1 MKNLRNG
8 LLFLG
13 FFIFIIAASAIEL
26 HYIRLETVSVL
37 TIVILLVLLNLNIIA
52 LLTLIFF
59 VSKNLIK
66 LYIERKQKILGYK
79 FKTKIVVIFV
89 VLTSIPA
96 ALLFFVAS
104 GLVTNYIDKFL
115 TPQFRQPLTSS
126 LNVAK
131 SVYEMERQRAMEFA
145 RAVVSGEKSASGY
158 RTIHMNRSPENPTET
173 IKAAFDGK
181 EGTEVI
187 SGENGDTIRAAIPE
201 YSQGK
206 MTGIVV
212 IETTLPKDIAVNVEK
227 VKSAYEDYLNME
239 SWKVPLKMNYI
250 LILAFFTLIVVFM
263 ALWVAL
269 RIARGITDPIQSLAQ
284 ATEEVASGNLDV
296 RLNLRRDDEIGL
308 LINSFNHMVS
318 GLKEGKETLQK
329 AYVKSD
335 RERLW
340 MENILANI
348 NSGVVFLDVHGRILT
363 INVAACSILNVTVEN
378 VINKNYRELTA
389 IIASEELNALISGII
404 IKDLKG
410 IEKDV
415 RVTVGD
421 KRLMLRVFVT
431 TLRDKASTPMG
442 LLVVFD
448 DLTDLI
454 KAQKAIAWEEVARRI
469 AHEIKNPLT
478 PIKLSTERMMKKWEQ
493 KDKDFDQIFE
503 RSTRTIVNEVDSL
516 KRLVDEFSRFGKMPE
531 IKKMPTNLAS
541 IINEALE
548 LYKDY
553 KGFNIKVVLP
563 LPGDMPPVEMDGEQ
577 FKRVMINIFDNA
589 FQAMGNSGNIE
600 LKVHMDKPANRVFM
614 DIADDGPG
622 MKEDDKDKIFLPY
635 FSTKKDGTGLG
646 LAIANKIVMEH
657 RGYIR
662 VRDNS
667 PKGTI
672 FTIELPIRDI

>member
-1 MKNLRNG
+1 MKNLRHG
-8 LLFLG
+8 IIFLG
-13 FFIFIIAASAIEL
+13 VFVFIIIASAIEL
-26 HYIRLETVSVL
+26 HYMRVESVSAL
-37 TIVILLVLLNLNIIA
+37 TIVIVLVLLNLNVIA

-96 ALLFFVAS
+96 GVLFFVAS
-104 GLVTNYIDKFL
+104 GLVTNYIDKL
-115 TPQFRQPLTSS
+115 LNPQFSQPLTSS

-131 SVYEMERQRAMEFA
+131 AVYEMERQKTIEFA
-145 RAVVSGEKSASGY
+145 RAVAAGERAVSGY
-158 RTIHMNRSPENPTET
+158 RVMRMNRSPENPAET

-181 EGTEVI
+181 EGAEVI
-187 SGENGDTIRAAIPE
+187 SGEDGDTIRAAIPE
-201 YSQGK
+201 YSGGK
-206 MTGIVV
+206 LTGIVV
-212 IETTLPKDIAVNVEK
+212 VETSLPKDIAVNVEK
-227 VKSAYEDYLNME
+227 VKNAYEDYLKLE
-239 SWKVPLKMNYI
+239 SWKAPLKMNYL

-263 ALWVAL
+263 SLWVAL
-269 RIARGITDPIQSLAQ
+269 RIAKGITDPIQSLAQ

-296 RLNLRRDDEIGL
+296 HLNLKREDEIGL
-308 LINSFNHMVS
+308 LINSFNHMVA
-318 GLKEGKETLQK
+318 GLKDGKETLQK
-329 AYVKSD
+329 AYLKSD

-340 MENILANI
+340 MENILAHI

-363 INVAACSILNVTVEN
+363 MNSAACSILNVKTED

-389 IIASEELNALISGII
+389 RIASEELNGLISGII

-415 RVTVGD
+415 RVVAGD
-421 KRLMLRVFVT
+421 KRLILRVFVT
-431 TLRDKASTPMG
+431 TLRDKASTPIG

-448 DLTDLI
+448 DLTDVI
-454 KAQKAIAWEEVARRI
+454 KAQKAFAWEEVARRI

-478 PIKLSTERMMKKWEQ
+478 PIKLSTERMMKKWER
-493 KDKDFDQIFE
+493 KDKDFDQIFQ

-541 IINEALE
+541 IINELLA

-553 KGFNIKVVLP
+553 KGFNIKVLLP
-563 LPGDMPPVEMDGEQ
+563 VDMPLIEIDGEQ
-577 FKRVMINIFDNA
+577 FKRALINIFDNA

-600 LKVHMDKPANRVFM
+600 LKAQIDKASNRVSI
-614 DIADDGPG
+614 DVADDGPG
-622 MKEDDKDKIFLPY
+622 MKGEDKDKIFLPY

-646 LAIANKIVMEH
+646 LAIANKIVTEH

-662 VRDNS
+662 VRDNN

-672 FTIELPIRDI
+672 FTIDLPIREI

>member
-13 FFIFIIAASAIEL
+13 FFIFIIAASAVEL
-26 HYIRLETVSVL
+26 YYIRLETVSVL

-96 ALLFFVAS
+96 VLLFFVAS

-158 RTIHMNRSPENPTET
+158 RTVRMNRSPENPTET

-201 YSQGK
+201 YSGGK

-363 INVAACSILNVTVEN
+363 INVAACSTLNVTVEN
-378 VINKNYRELTA
+378 VINKNYRELMA

-431 TLRDKASTPMG
+431 TLRDKASTPIG

-493 KDKDFDQIFE
+493 KDKDFGQIFE
-503 RSTRTIVNEVDSL
+503 RSTKTIVNEVDSL

-531 IKKMPTNLAS
+531 IKKMPANLAG
-541 IINEALE
+541 IIKEVLE

-563 LPGDMPPVEMDGEQ
+563 LPDDMPPVEMDGEQ

-600 LKVHMDKPANRVFM
+600 LKVYMDKPANRIFM

>member
-8 LLFLG
+8 LLFLVV
-13 FFIFIIAASAIEL
+13 FIFIIAASAVEL

-59 VSKNLIK
+59 VSKSLIK

-158 RTIHMNRSPENPTET
+158 RVVRMNRSPENPTET

-206 MTGIVV
+206 MTGIIV

-239 SWKVPLKMNYI
+239 SWKVPLKMNYL

-284 ATEEVASGNLDV
+284 ATEEVALGNLDV
-296 RLNLRRDDEIGL
+296 RLNLKREDEIGL
-308 LINSFNHMVS
+308 LINSFNHMVA
-318 GLKEGKETLQK
+318 GLKDGKETLQK

-348 NSGVVFLDVHGRILT
+348 NSGVVFLDVHGKILT
-363 INVAACSILNVTVEN
+363 INVAACSILNVTAEN
-378 VINKNYRELTA
+378 VLNKNYRELTA

-421 KRLMLRVFVT
+421 KRLILRVFVT
-431 TLRDKASTPMG
+431 TLRDKASIPIG

-448 DLTDLI
+448 DLTDVI

-553 KGFNIKVVLP
+553 KGFNIKILLP
-563 LPGDMPPVEMDGEQ
+563 DDVPPVEMDGEQ

-600 LKVHMDKPANRVFM
+600 LKVYMDKAANRIFM

-622 MKEDDKDKIFLPY
+622 MKENDKDKIFLPY

>member
-13 FFIFIIAASAIEL
+13 FFIFIIAASAVEL
-26 HYIRLETVSVL
+26 YYIRLETVSVL

-96 ALLFFVAS
+96 VLLFFVAS

-158 RTIHMNRSPENPTET
+158 RTVRMNRSPENPTET

-201 YSQGK
+201 YSGGK

-363 INVAACSILNVTVEN
+363 INVAACSTLNVTVEN

-431 TLRDKASTPMG
+431 TLRDKASTPIG

-493 KDKDFDQIFE
+493 EDKDFGQIFE
-503 RSTRTIVNEVDSL
+503 RSTKTIVNEVDSL

-531 IKKMPTNLAS
+531 IKKMPANLAG
-541 IINEALE
+541 IIKEVLE

-563 LPGDMPPVEMDGEQ
+563 LPDDMPPVEMDGEQ

-600 LKVHMDKPANRVFM
+600 LKVYMDKPANRIFM

>member
-1 MKNLRNG
+1 M
-8 LLFLG
+8 
-13 FFIFIIAASAIEL
+13 
-26 HYIRLETVSVL
+26 
-37 TIVILLVLLNLNIIA
+37 
-52 LLTLIFF
+52 
-59 VSKNLIK
+59 
-66 LYIERKQKILGYK
+66 
-79 FKTKIVVIFV
+79 IFV

-115 TPQFRQPLTSS
+115 TPQFRQPLSSS

-131 SVYEMERQRAMEFA
+131 AVYEMERQRAMEFA

-158 RTIHMNRSPENPTET
+158 RTVRMNRSPENPTET

-296 RLNLRRDDEIGL
+296 RLNLRREDEIGL
-308 LINSFNHMVS
+308 LINSFNHMVA

-348 NSGVVFLDVHGRILT
+348 NSGVVFLGCAWQDTDNQRR
-363 INVAACSILNVTVEN
+363 CMF
-378 VINKNYRELTA
+378 Y
-389 IIASEELNALISGII
+389 
-404 IKDLKG
+404 
-410 IEKDV
+410 IEC
-415 RVTVGD
+415 
-421 KRLMLRVFVT
+421 
-431 TLRDKASTPMG
+431 
-442 LLVVFD
+442 
-448 DLTDLI
+448 
-454 KAQKAIAWEEVARRI
+454 
-469 AHEIKNPLT
+469 
-478 PIKLSTERMMKKWEQ
+478 ER
-493 KDKDFDQIFE
+493 
-503 RSTRTIVNEVDSL
+503 
-516 KRLVDEFSRFGKMPE
+516 
-531 IKKMPTNLAS
+531 
-541 IINEALE
+541 
-548 LYKDY
+548 
-553 KGFNIKVVLP
+553 
-563 LPGDMPPVEMDGEQ
+563 
-577 FKRVMINIFDNA
+577 
-589 FQAMGNSGNIE
+589 
-600 LKVHMDKPANRVFM
+600 
-614 DIADDGPG
+614 
-622 MKEDDKDKIFLPY
+622 
-635 FSTKKDGTGLG
+635 
-646 LAIANKIVMEH
+646 
-657 RGYIR
+657 
-662 VRDNS
+662 
-667 PKGTI
+667 
-672 FTIELPIRDI
+672 

>member
-13 FFIFIIAASAIEL
+13 FFIFIIAASAVEL

-115 TPQFRQPLTSS
+115 TPQFMQPLTSS

-158 RTIHMNRSPENPTET
+158 RVARMNRSPENPTET

-206 MTGIVV
+206 MTGIIV

-239 SWKVPLKMNYI
+239 SWKVPLKMNYL

-296 RLNLRRDDEIGL
+296 RLNLKREDEIGL
-308 LINSFNHMVS
+308 LINSFNHMVA
-318 GLKEGKETLQK
+318 GLKDGKETLQK

-348 NSGVVFLDVHGRILT
+348 NSGVVFLDVHGKILT
-363 INVAACSILNVTVEN
+363 INVAACSILNVTAEN
-378 VINKNYRELTA
+378 VLNKNYRELTA

-421 KRLMLRVFVT
+421 KRLILRVFVT
-431 TLRDKASTPMG
+431 TLRDKASIPIG

-448 DLTDLI
+448 DLTDVI

-553 KGFNIKVVLP
+553 KGFNIKVLLP
-563 LPGDMPPVEMDGEQ
+563 DDIQPVEMDGEQ

-600 LKVHMDKPANRVFM
+600 LKVYMDKPANRVFM

-622 MKEDDKDKIFLPY
+622 MKENDKDKIFLPY

>member
-8 LLFLG
+8 LLFLVV
-13 FFIFIIAASAIEL
+13 FIFIIAASAVEL

-59 VSKNLIK
+59 VSKSLIK

-158 RTIHMNRSPENPTET
+158 RVVRMNRSPENPTET

-206 MTGIVV
+206 MTGIIV

-239 SWKVPLKMNYI
+239 SWKVPLKMNYL

-296 RLNLRRDDEIGL
+296 RLNLKREDEIGL
-308 LINSFNHMVS
+308 LINSFNHMVA
-318 GLKEGKETLQK
+318 GLKDGKETLQK

-348 NSGVVFLDVHGRILT
+348 NSGVVFLDVHGKILT
-363 INVAACSILNVTVEN
+363 INVAACSILNVTTEN
-378 VINKNYRELTA
+378 VLNKNYRELTA

-421 KRLMLRVFVT
+421 KRLILRVFVT
-431 TLRDKASTPMG
+431 TLRDKASIPIG

-448 DLTDLI
+448 DLTDVI

-531 IKKMPTNLAS
+531 IKKMPTNIAS

-553 KGFNIKVVLP
+553 KGFNIKILLP
-563 LPGDMPPVEMDGEQ
+563 DDVPPVEMDGEQ

-600 LKVHMDKPANRVFM
+600 LKVYMDKAANRIFM

-622 MKEDDKDKIFLPY
+622 MKENDKDKIFLPY

>member
-13 FFIFIIAASAIEL
+13 FFVFIIAASAVEL
-26 HYIRLETVSVL
+26 YYIRLETVSVL

-52 LLTLIFF
+52 LLTLVFF

-96 ALLFFVAS
+96 ALLFFVSS
-104 GLVTNYIDKFL
+104 GLVTNYIDKLL

-131 SVYEMERQRAMEFA
+131 AVYEMERQRAIDFA

-158 RTIHMNRSPENPTET
+158 RTVRMNRSPENPTET

-187 SGENGDTIRAAIPE
+187 SGENGDTIRAAVPE

-206 MTGIVV
+206 MTGIIV

-296 RLNLRRDDEIGL
+296 RLNLRREDEIGL
-308 LINSFNHMVS
+308 LINSFNHMVA

-348 NSGVVFLDVHGRILT
+348 NSGVVFLDVHGKILT
-363 INVAACSILNVTVEN
+363 INVAACSILNVNAED

-389 IIASEELNALISGII
+389 MIASEELNTLISGII

-421 KRLMLRVFVT
+421 KRLILRVFVT
-431 TLRDKASTPMG
+431 TLRDKASTPIG

-448 DLTDLI
+448 DLTDVI

-503 RSTRTIVNEVDSL
+503 RSTRTIVNEVGSL

-531 IKKMPTNLAS
+531 IKKMPMNIGSL
-541 IINEALE
+541 INEALE

-553 KGFNIKVVLP
+553 KGFNIKVLLP
-563 LPGDMPPVEMDGEQ
+563 DDMPPVEIDGEQ

-600 LKVHMDKPANRVFM
+600 LKVHVDKSANRVFI

-662 VRDNS
+662 VRDNN

>member
-1 MKNLRNG
+1 MKNLRHG
-8 LLFLG
+8 IIFLG
-13 FFIFIIAASAIEL
+13 VFVFIIIASAIEL
-26 HYIRLETVSVL
+26 HYMRVESVSAL
-37 TIVILLVLLNLNIIA
+37 TIVIVLVLLNLNVIA

-96 ALLFFVAS
+96 GVLFFVAS
-104 GLVTNYIDKFL
+104 GLVTNYIDKL
-115 TPQFRQPLTSS
+115 LNPQFSQPLTSS

-131 SVYEMERQRAMEFA
+131 AVYEMERQKTIEFA
-145 RAVVSGEKSASGY
+145 RAVAAGERAVFGY
-158 RTIHMNRSPENPTET
+158 RVMRMNRSPENPTET

-181 EGTEVI
+181 EGAEVI
-187 SGENGDTIRAAIPE
+187 SGEDGDTIRAAIPE
-201 YSQGK
+201 YSGGK
-206 MTGIVV
+206 LTGIVV
-212 IETTLPKDIAVNVEK
+212 VETSLPKDIAVNVEK
-227 VKSAYEDYLNME
+227 VKNAYEDYLKLE
-239 SWKVPLKMNYI
+239 SWKAPLKMNYL

-263 ALWVAL
+263 SLWVAL
-269 RIARGITDPIQSLAQ
+269 RIAKGITDPIQSLAQ

-296 RLNLRRDDEIGL
+296 HLNLKREDEIGL
-308 LINSFNHMVS
+308 LINSFNHMVA
-318 GLKEGKETLQK
+318 GLKDGKETLQK
-329 AYVKSD
+329 AYLKSD

-340 MENILANI
+340 MENILAHI

-363 INVAACSILNVTVEN
+363 MNSAACSILNVKTED

-389 IIASEELNALISGII
+389 RIASEELNGLISGII

-415 RVTVGD
+415 RVVAGD
-421 KRLMLRVFVT
+421 KRLILRVFVT
-431 TLRDKASTPMG
+431 TLRDKASTPIG

-448 DLTDLI
+448 DLTDVI
-454 KAQKAIAWEEVARRI
+454 KAQKAFAWEEVARRI

-478 PIKLSTERMMKKWEQ
+478 PIKLSTERMMKKWER
-493 KDKDFDQIFE
+493 KDKDFDRIFQ

-541 IINEALE
+541 IINELLA

-553 KGFNIKVVLP
+553 KGFNIKVLLP
-563 LPGDMPPVEMDGEQ
+563 VDMPLIEIDGEQ
-577 FKRVMINIFDNA
+577 FKRALINIFDNA

-600 LKVHMDKPANRVFM
+600 LKAQIDKASNRVSI
-614 DIADDGPG
+614 DVADDGPG
-622 MKEDDKDKIFLPY
+622 MKGEDKDKIFLPY

-646 LAIANKIVMEH
+646 LAIANKIVTEH

-662 VRDNS
+662 VRDNN

-672 FTIELPIRDI
+672 FTIDLPIREI

>member
-8 LLFLG
+8 LLFLS
-13 FFIFIIAASAIEL
+13 FFIFIIAASAVEL

-59 VSKNLIK
+59 VGKNLVK

-104 GLVTNYIDKFL
+104 GLVTNYIDKLL
-115 TPQFRQPLTSS
+115 TPQFRQPLAGS

-131 SVYEMERQRAMEFA
+131 AVYEMERQRAMEFA
-145 RAVVSGEKSASGY
+145 KTVVSGEKYASGY
-158 RTIHMNRSPENPTET
+158 RVVRMNKSPENPTET
-173 IKAAFDGK
+173 IKSAFDGK

-187 SGENGDTIRAAIPE
+187 SGESGDIIRAVIPE
-201 YSQGK
+201 YYREK
-206 MTGIVV
+206 MTGIVI
-212 IETTLPKDIAVNVEK
+212 IETTLPKDITVNVEK
-227 VKSAYEDYLNME
+227 VKSAYEDYLNRE
-239 SWKVPLKMNYI
+239 SWKAPLKMNY
-250 LILAFFTLIVVFM
+250 LMILAFFTLIIVFM

-269 RIARGITDPIQSLAQ
+269 RIARGITEPIQSLAQ

-296 RLNLRRDDEIGL
+296 RLNLRREDEIGL
-308 LINSFNHMVS
+308 LINSFNHMVA
-318 GLKEGKETLQK
+318 GLRDGKETLQK

-348 NSGVVFLDVHGRILT
+348 NSGVVFLDVHGKILT
-363 INVAACSILNVTVEN
+363 MNIAACSILNVKAED
-378 VINKNYRELTA
+378 VIHKNYRELTA

-421 KRLMLRVFVT
+421 KRLILRVFVT
-431 TLRDKASTPMG
+431 TLRDKASTPIG

-448 DLTDLI
+448 DLTELI

-478 PIKLSTERMMKKWEQ
+478 PIKLSTERMLKKWEQ
-493 KDKDFDQIFE
+493 KDKDFGQIFE
-503 RSTRTIVNEVDSL
+503 RSTKTIVNEVDSL

-531 IKKMPTNLAS
+531 IKKIPTELAAV
-541 IINEALE
+541 IKEVLE

-553 KGFNIKVVLP
+553 KGFNVKVLLP
-563 LPGDMPPVEMDGEQ
+563 DDMPPVEIDGEQ
-577 FKRVMINIFDNA
+577 FKRVLINIFDNA

-600 LKVHMDKPANRVFM
+600 LKVHMDKAANRFFT

-622 MKEDDKDKIFLPY
+622 MKEEDKDKIFLPY

-662 VRDNS
+662 VRDNN

-672 FTIELPIRDI
+672 FTIELPIKDI

>member
-1 MKNLRNG
+1 MTKFRNG
-8 LLFLG
+8 LIFLAV
-13 FFIFIIAASAIEL
+13 FIFIVAASAIEL
-26 HYIRLETVSVL
+26 HYIRLETVSLL
-37 TIVILLVLLNLNIIA
+37 TIVVLLVLLNLNIIA

-59 VSKNLIK
+59 VSKNLVK

-79 FKTKIVVIFV
+79 FKTKIVVMVV

-96 ALLFFVAS
+96 VLLFFVAS
-104 GLVTNYIDKFL
+104 GLVTNYIDKLL
-115 TPQFRQPLTSS
+115 TPQFRQPLNSS
-126 LNVAK
+126 LSVAK
-131 SVYEMERQRAMEFA
+131 AVYEMERQRTMEFGKSL
-145 RAVVSGEKSASGY
+145 VTGERHASGY
-158 RTIHMNRSPENPTET
+158 KVTRMDRNPENPTET
-173 IKAAFDGK
+173 IKAAFEGK

-187 SGENGDTIRAAIPE
+187 SGESGDIIRAAIPE
-201 YSQGK
+201 YSGGRVA
-206 MTGIVV
+206 GIVL
-212 IETTLPKDIAVNVEK
+212 IETTLPKDIAANVEK
-227 VKSAYEDYLNME
+227 VKSSYEEYLKLE
-239 SWKVPLKMNYI
+239 SWKVPLKMNYL

-263 ALWVAL
+263 SLWVAL

-296 RLNLRRDDEIGL
+296 RLSLKREDEIGL
-308 LINSFNHMVS
+308 LISSFNNMVT

-329 AYVKSD
+329 AYMKSD

-348 NSGVVFLDVHGRILT
+348 NSGVVFLDVKGKILT
-363 INVAACSILNVTVEN
+363 INTAACSILNVTAQDVVE
-378 VINKNYRELTA
+378 KNYKELT
-389 IIASEELNALISGII
+389 IRIASEELNALISGII
-404 IKDLKG
+404 IRDLKA

-415 RVTVGD
+415 RVTVKD
-421 KRLMLRVFVT
+421 KRLILRVFVT
-431 TLRDKASTPMG
+431 TLRDNASTPIG

-448 DLTDLI
+448 DLTDVI

-478 PIKLSTERMMKKWEQ
+478 PIKLSTERMLKKWER

-503 RSTRTIVNEVDSL
+503 RSTKTIVHEVDSL

-531 IKKMPTNLAS
+531 IKKMPTNLRE
-541 IINEALE
+541 IINEVLE

-553 KGFNIKVVLP
+553 KGFNIKALLP
-563 LPGDMPPVEMDGEQ
+563 DYMPLVEMDGEQ

-600 LKVHMDKPANRVFM
+600 LKVQMNKTANRVII

-622 MKEDDKDKIFLPY
+622 MKEEDKDKIFLPY

-657 RGYIR
+657 TGYIR
-662 VRDNS
+662 VKDNS
-667 PKGTI
+667 PKGTV
-672 FTIELPIRDI
+672 FTIELPIRDV

>member
-1 MKNLRNG
+1 MKNIRKG

-52 LLTLIFF
+52 LLTLVFF

-131 SVYEMERQRAMEFA
+131 AVYEMERQRTMEFA

-158 RTIHMNRSPENPTET
+158 RTVRMNRSPENPTET
-173 IKAAFDGK
+173 IKSAFDGK

-187 SGENGDTIRAAIPE
+187 SGENGDTIRAAVPE

-206 MTGIVV
+206 MTGIIV
-212 IETTLPKDIAVNVEK
+212 TLPKDIAVNVERI
-227 VKSAYEDYLNME
+227 KSAYEDYLNME
-239 SWKVPLKMNYI
+239 SWKVPLKMNYL

-296 RLNLRRDDEIGL
+296 RLNLRREDEIGL
-308 LINSFNHMVS
+308 LINSFNHMVA
-318 GLKEGKETLQK
+318 GLKDGKETLQK

-348 NSGVVFLDVHGRILT
+348 NSGVVFLDVHGKILT
-363 INVAACSILNVTVEN
+363 INVAACSILNVNAEDVL
-378 VINKNYRELTA
+378 NKNYRELTA
-389 IIASEELNALISGII
+389 MIASEELNTLISGII

-415 RVTVGD
+415 RVTMGD
-421 KRLMLRVFVT
+421 KRLILRVFVT
-431 TLRDKASTPMG
+431 TLRDKASIPIG

-448 DLTDLI
+448 DLTDVI

-553 KGFNIKVVLP
+553 KGFNVKVL

-577 FKRVMINIFDNA
+577 FKRVMINIRHRAGAGYCKQNC
-589 FQAMGNSGNIE
+589 
-600 LKVHMDKPANRVFM
+600 
-614 DIADDGPG
+614 
-622 MKEDDKDKIFLPY
+622 Y
-635 FSTKKDGTGLG
+635 GTQGIYQG
-646 LAIANKIVMEH
+646 K
-657 RGYIR
+657 RQ
-662 VRDNS
+662 
-667 PKGTI
+667 
-672 FTIELPIRDI
+672 

>member
-13 FFIFIIAASAIEL
+13 FFIFIIAASAVEL

-59 VSKNLIK
+59 VGKNLIK

-96 ALLFFVAS
+96 ALLFFVSS

-158 RTIHMNRSPENPTET
+158 RTVRMNSIPENPTET

-187 SGENGDTIRAAIPE
+187 SGENGDTIRAAVPE

-206 MTGIVV
+206 MTGIIV

-239 SWKVPLKMNYI
+239 SWKVPLKMNYL

-296 RLNLRRDDEIGL
+296 RLNLRREDEIGL
-308 LINSFNHMVS
+308 LINSFNHMVA
-318 GLKEGKETLQK
+318 GLKNGKETLQK

-363 INVAACSILNVTVEN
+363 INVAACSILNVNAED

-389 IIASEELNALISGII
+389 KIASEELNTLISGII

-421 KRLMLRVFVT
+421 KRLILRVFVT
-431 TLRDKASTPMG
+431 TLRDKASTPIAIG

-448 DLTDLI
+448 DLTDVI

-493 KDKDFDQIFE
+493 KDKDFDQTFE

-531 IKKMPTNLAS
+531 IKKMPTNLGS

-548 LYKDY
+548 LYKAY
-553 KGFNIKVVLP
+553 KGFNVKVLLP
-563 LPGDMPPVEMDGEQ
+563 DDMPPVEMDREQ

-600 LKVHMDKPANRVFM
+600 LKVHMDKSANRVFM

-622 MKEDDKDKIFLPY
+622 MKEEDKDKIFLPY

>member
-1 MKNLRNG
+1 MKNLRHG
-8 LLFLG
+8 IIFLG
-13 FFIFIIAASAIEL
+13 VFVFIIIASAIEL
-26 HYIRLETVSVL
+26 HYMRVESVSAL
-37 TIVILLVLLNLNIIA
+37 TIVIVLVLLNLNVIA

-96 ALLFFVAS
+96 GVLFFVAS
-104 GLVTNYIDKFL
+104 GLVTNYIDKL
-115 TPQFRQPLTSS
+115 LNPQFSQPLTSS

-131 SVYEMERQRAMEFA
+131 AVYEMERQKTIEFA
-145 RAVVSGEKSASGY
+145 RAVAAGERAVFGY
-158 RTIHMNRSPENPTET
+158 RVMRMNRSPENPTET

-181 EGTEVI
+181 EGAEVI
-187 SGENGDTIRAAIPE
+187 SGEDGDTIRAAIPE
-201 YSQGK
+201 YSGGK
-206 MTGIVV
+206 LTGIVV
-212 IETTLPKDIAVNVEK
+212 VETSLPKDIAVNVEK
-227 VKSAYEDYLNME
+227 VKNAYEDYLKLE
-239 SWKVPLKMNYI
+239 SWKAPLKMNYL

-263 ALWVAL
+263 SLWVAL
-269 RIARGITDPIQSLAQ
+269 RIAKGITDPIQSLAQ

-296 RLNLRRDDEIGL
+296 HLNLKREDEIGL
-308 LINSFNHMVS
+308 LINSFNHMVA
-318 GLKEGKETLQK
+318 GLKDGKETLQK
-329 AYVKSD
+329 AYLKSD

-340 MENILANI
+340 MENILAHI

-363 INVAACSILNVTVEN
+363 MNSAACSILNVKTED

-389 IIASEELNALISGII
+389 RIASEELNGLISGII

-415 RVTVGD
+415 RVVAGD
-421 KRLMLRVFVT
+421 KRLILRVFVT
-431 TLRDKASTPMG
+431 TLRDKASTPIG

-448 DLTDLI
+448 DLTDVI
-454 KAQKAIAWEEVARRI
+454 KAQKAFAWEEVARRI

-478 PIKLSTERMMKKWEQ
+478 PIKLSTERMMKKWER
-493 KDKDFDQIFE
+493 KDKDFDQIFQ

-541 IINEALE
+541 IINELLA

-553 KGFNIKVVLP
+553 KGFNIKVLLP
-563 LPGDMPPVEMDGEQ
+563 VDMPLIEIDGEQ
-577 FKRVMINIFDNA
+577 FKRALINIFDNA

-600 LKVHMDKPANRVFM
+600 LKAQIDKASNRVSI
-614 DIADDGPG
+614 DVADDGPG
-622 MKEDDKDKIFLPY
+622 MKGEDKDKIFLPY

-646 LAIANKIVMEH
+646 LAIANKIVTEH

-662 VRDNS
+662 VRDNN

-672 FTIELPIRDI
+672 FTIDLPIREI

>member
-1 MKNLRNG
+1 MKNLRHG
-8 LLFLG
+8 IIFLG
-13 FFIFIIAASAIEL
+13 VFVFIIIASAIEL
-26 HYIRLETVSVL
+26 HYMRVESVSAL
-37 TIVILLVLLNLNIIA
+37 TIVIVLVLLNLNVIA

-96 ALLFFVAS
+96 GVLFFVAS
-104 GLVTNYIDKFL
+104 GLVTNYIDKL
-115 TPQFRQPLTSS
+115 LNPQFSQPLTSS

-131 SVYEMERQRAMEFA
+131 AVYEMERQKTIEFA
-145 RAVVSGEKSASGY
+145 RAVAAGERAVSGY
-158 RTIHMNRSPENPTET
+158 RVMRMNRSPENPTET

-181 EGTEVI
+181 EGAEVI
-187 SGENGDTIRAAIPE
+187 SGEDGDTIRAAIPE
-201 YSQGK
+201 YSGGK
-206 MTGIVV
+206 LTGIVV
-212 IETTLPKDIAVNVEK
+212 VETSLPKDIAVNVEK
-227 VKSAYEDYLNME
+227 VKNAYEDYLKLE
-239 SWKVPLKMNYI
+239 SWKAPLKMNYL

-263 ALWVAL
+263 SLWVAL
-269 RIARGITDPIQSLAQ
+269 RIAKGITDPIQSLAQ

-296 RLNLRRDDEIGL
+296 HLNLKREDEIGL
-308 LINSFNHMVS
+308 LINSFNHMVA
-318 GLKEGKETLQK
+318 GLKDGKETLQK
-329 AYVKSD
+329 AYLKSD

-340 MENILANI
+340 MENILAHI

-363 INVAACSILNVTVEN
+363 MNSTACSILNVKTED

-389 IIASEELNALISGII
+389 RIASEELNGLISGII

-415 RVTVGD
+415 RVVAGD
-421 KRLMLRVFVT
+421 KRLILRVFVT
-431 TLRDKASTPMG
+431 TLRDKASTPIG

-448 DLTDLI
+448 DLTDVI
-454 KAQKAIAWEEVARRI
+454 KAQKAFAWEEVARRI

-478 PIKLSTERMMKKWEQ
+478 PIKLSTERMMKKWER
-493 KDKDFDQIFE
+493 KDKDFDQIFQ

-541 IINEALE
+541 IINELLA

-553 KGFNIKVVLP
+553 KGFNIKVLLP
-563 LPGDMPPVEMDGEQ
+563 VDMPLIEIDGEQ
-577 FKRVMINIFDNA
+577 FKRALINIFDNA

-600 LKVHMDKPANRVFM
+600 LKAQIDKASNRVSI
-614 DIADDGPG
+614 DVADDGPG
-622 MKEDDKDKIFLPY
+622 MKGEDKDKIFLPY

-646 LAIANKIVMEH
+646 LAIANKIVTEH

-662 VRDNS
+662 VRDNN

-672 FTIELPIRDI
+672 FTIDLPIREI